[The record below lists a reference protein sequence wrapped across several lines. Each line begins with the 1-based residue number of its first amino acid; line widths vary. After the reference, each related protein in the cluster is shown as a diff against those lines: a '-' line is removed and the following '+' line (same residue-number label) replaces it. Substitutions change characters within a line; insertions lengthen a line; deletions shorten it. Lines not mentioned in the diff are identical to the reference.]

1 MKLKLKTDEI
11 IDEEYELDTP
21 ANRPPAKAVPTPL
34 TKNLSVRVIQVAKNP
49 RFVYADLAGNRI
61 AVAVPPKIAS
71 RLAGKFINVIANDG
85 ADETTY
91 TYQP

>member
-1 MKLKLKTDEI
+1 MKLKYTADDV
-11 IDEEYELDTP
+11 IDEEYEATTP
-21 ANRPPAKAVPTPL
+21 VKRTPAKAVPTPL

-61 AVAVPPKIAS
+61 AVAVPQKIAH